1 MEISIST
8 VFSGNSIKW
17 LTYLGNSIK
26 NGQPILGNSIKNGQP
41 ISGQDKPVI
50 SVGFKAQTIH
60 TQPTI
65 QQIVKPTSV

>member
-17 LTYLGNSIK
+17 STNLGNSIK
-26 NGQPILGNSIKNGQP
+26 NGHP
-41 ISGQDKPVI
+41 ISEQDKPVI

-65 QQIVKPTSV
+65 QQIVKPASV

>member
-8 VFSGNSIKW
+8 VFS
-17 LTYLGNSIK
+17 
-26 NGQPILGNSIKNGQP
+26 GNSIKNGQP

-65 QQIVKPTSV
+65 QQIVKPISV

>member
-26 NGQPILGNSIKNGQP
+26 KGQPM
-41 ISGQDKPVI
+41 SGQDKPVI

>member
-17 LTYLGNSIK
+17 STNLGNSIK
-26 NGQPILGNSIKNGQP
+26 NGHP
-41 ISGQDKPVI
+41 ISEQDKPVI
-50 SVGFKAQTIH
+50 SVGFKAQTTH

-65 QQIVKPTSV
+65 QQIVKPASV

>member
-26 NGQPILGNSIKNGQP
+26 NGHP
-41 ISGQDKPVI
+41 ISEQDKPVI

-65 QQIVKPTSV
+65 QQIVKPASV

>member
-8 VFSGNSIKW
+8 VFSENSIKW
-17 LTYLGNSIK
+17 STNLGNSIK
-26 NGQPILGNSIKNGQP
+26 NGHP

-50 SVGFKAQTIH
+50 SVRFKAQTIH

-65 QQIVKPTSV
+65 QQIVKPASV

>member
-17 LTYLGNSIK
+17 LTYLGNNIK
-26 NGQPILGNSIKNGQP
+26 WSTYLGNSIKNGHP
-41 ISGQDKPVI
+41 ISEQDKPVI

-65 QQIVKPTSV
+65 QQIVKQASV

>member
-8 VFSGNSIKW
+8 VFSRNSIKW
-17 LTYLGNSIK
+17 STNLGNSIK
-26 NGQPILGNSIKNGQP
+26 NGHPT
-41 ISGQDKPVI
+41 SGQDKPVI
-50 SVGFKAQTIH
+50 SVGFKAQTIQ